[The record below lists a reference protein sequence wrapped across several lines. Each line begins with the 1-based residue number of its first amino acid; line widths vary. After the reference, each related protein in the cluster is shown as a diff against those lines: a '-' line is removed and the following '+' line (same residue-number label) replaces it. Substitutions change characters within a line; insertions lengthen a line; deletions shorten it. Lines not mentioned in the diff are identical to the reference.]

1 MVRISPSLSAK
12 YGKGPSG
19 PLVGG
24 QWWVVRR
31 CVGPRRGQ
39 NVVRLPDAYNPR
51 LTTDDEQIYLKGLSG
66 LFPAVAKIK
75 SGYWSFFDQKLL
87 KSQVSMS

>member
-1 MVRISPSLSAK
+1 MERGRQAL
-12 YGKGPSG
+12 
-19 PLVGG
+19 L
-24 QWWVVRR
+24 WVVSGGWS
-31 CVGPRRGQ
+31 VVVLGRGGAKTWYDC
-39 NVVRLPDAYNPR
+39 LMLTTHNPR